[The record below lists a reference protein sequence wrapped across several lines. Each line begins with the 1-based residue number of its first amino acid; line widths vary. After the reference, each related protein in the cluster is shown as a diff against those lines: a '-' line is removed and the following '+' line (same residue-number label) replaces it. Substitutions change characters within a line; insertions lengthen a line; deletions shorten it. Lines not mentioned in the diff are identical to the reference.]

1 MIVLRQIATGRGG
14 LLPKRSA
21 SQATSLLPVTHQLLG
36 ACGKSQSR
44 RGRLHKSSSS
54 SSRSIAFRRASRPS
68 RADLGSACCASVAIQ
83 SELSFG
89 GSAWRHVSAPVV
101 GYCQSAISARN
112 QAVRHQVQPSRPA
125 SLRHVVATSHHPPVF
140 VQVPASAL
148 LVQPF
153 QLFALRVSQF
163 HSILRKVPPNPSL
176 NATGL
181 NVRPCSIASAGRRVS

>member
-1 MIVLRQIATGRGG
+1 M
-14 LLPKRSA
+14 
-21 SQATSLLPVTHQLLG
+21 PVTHQLLG

-54 SSRSIAFRRASRPS
+54 SSRSIAFRRASEPS
-68 RADLGSACCASVAIQ
+68 RAGRGLACCALVAIQ
-83 SELSFG
+83 LALSFG
-89 GSAWRHVSAPVV
+89 RSAWCHVSAPVV

-153 QLFALRVSQF
+153 QLFVLCVSQF
-163 HSILRKVPPNPSL
+163 HSVLRNCAAEPIAQRDRPQRPSL
-176 NATGL
+176 FNRQCWPA
-181 NVRPCSIASAGRRVS
+181 R